1 MTLTESAAPVS
12 QQVKG
17 PNPVQAW
24 IFFRLSFRN
33 CISCVYN
40 GDDLPSNNSSG
51 SAFHIYD
58 FHIFIISYTMIIVIC
73 GR

>member
-24 IFFRLSFRN
+24 IFSGFLS
-33 CISCVYN
+33 
-40 GDDLPSNNSSG
+40 GT
-51 SAFHIYD
+51 A
-58 FHIFIISYTMIIVIC
+58 
-73 GR
+73 

>member
-17 PNPVQAW
+17 PNPVQAE
-24 IFFRLSFRN
+24 FFSGFLFN
-33 CISCVYN
+33 CTSCVYN

-51 SAFHIYD
+51 SALHIYD
-58 FHIFIISYTMIIVIC
+58 FHVFIISYTIIIVI
-73 GR
+73 